1 MEEKSVRILKPQ
13 TNKRTYAYCC
23 EHFVIKKKKKKP
35 KSLSIRL
42 SLQVGQSPII
52 LSSIIHEL

>member
-23 EHFVIKKKKKKP
+23 EHFVIKKKKKSQRASVLDYLYKWDRA
-35 KSLSIRL
+35 LL
-42 SLQVGQSPII
+42 F
-52 LSSIIHEL
+52 